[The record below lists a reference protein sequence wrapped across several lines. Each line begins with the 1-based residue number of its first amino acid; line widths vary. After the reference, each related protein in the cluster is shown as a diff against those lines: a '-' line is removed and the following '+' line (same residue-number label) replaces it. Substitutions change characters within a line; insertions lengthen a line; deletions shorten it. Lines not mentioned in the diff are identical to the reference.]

1 MVLKISALNPL
12 GYGDNFSPLEGVGAG
27 RSPPVFSPPQ
37 GQTHKH
43 PLKES
48 KDYYNGVTLAPF
60 LCANVLPAFSS
71 RLRQFA

>member
-12 GYGDNFSPLEGVGAG
+12 DYGDNFAPLEAVGVG
-27 RSPPVFSPPQ
+27 RSPPVSFSPQ
-37 GQTHKH
+37 RQTHKH
-43 PLKES
+43 LMKES

-60 LCANVLPAFSS
+60 LCANVLPALSS